1 MYIIKW
7 TKPIWEGYMI
17 PTICRSGKRKTME
30 AIKRLVI
37 AKGWACMLSHF
48 SHVWLCNL
56 MDCSPLCSSAM
67 GFSRKDTGVDY
78 HALLQGDLPQPEI
91 KSMSLMSPVLAGKF
105 CTTSATWE
113 ALRVGQRRM
122 NGQSSDLY
130 SSRNIM
136 ISICH
141 YTFVQGHG
149 ICTTPRVNP

>member
-1 MYIIKW
+1 MNEANLRRLYDSYHMSFWKKKNYGGNKKISDCQGLGMH
-7 TKPIWEGYMI
+7 TKSLQSCL
-17 PTICRSGKRKTME
+17 TLR
-30 AIKRLVI
+30 
-37 AKGWACMLSHF
+37 
-48 SHVWLCNL
+48 NL
-56 MDCSPLCSSAM
+56 IDCSPLCSSAM